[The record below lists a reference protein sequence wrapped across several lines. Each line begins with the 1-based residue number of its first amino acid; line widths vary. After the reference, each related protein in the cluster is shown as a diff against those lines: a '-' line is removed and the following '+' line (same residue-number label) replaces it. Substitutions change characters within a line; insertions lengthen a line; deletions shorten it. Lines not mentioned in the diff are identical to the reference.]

1 MLPAEH
7 TLFERL
13 NQLIEQH
20 LTNQDY
26 SIDALCQELGV
37 SRSFLFRL
45 VKEQTGMSIARHI
58 RQQRLIKA
66 RHLLG
71 TTDLRVSDI
80 AFQVGFD
87 RLQTL
92 SKHFTEAFGLSPSE
106 YRSQL
111 TGTHDLPDAFPEAAA
126 PEPETSA
133 VTETRPQPEL
143 PPATDLAAGKPSAK
157 LWYWLAVPALLLI
170 LLAGSSWWFW
180 KRSAGETDDASIAV
194 LPFRHT
200 GPAESQYFTEGIM
213 EQIHRSLSYL
223 ENLKVISRNSAKT
236 YANTTKHPAQIG
248 RELDV
253 AYLLEGKVVQ
263 MGKRIKL
270 SVELIRV
277 SENRTVW
284 SKVYEGDQQSVL
296 DFTNQVTN
304 QTAAE
309 LNQKLSALTR
319 KQLTQT
325 PTRNID
331 AYREYLKGEYLLRDR
346 TRESV
351 LASVQNFDR
360 ALTYDPAFVDARA
373 ARAMAYFLIADDG
386 FGPMQHY
393 SNLAEQEALESI
405 RLDVRNARAYT
416 ILAKMYMIQGKW
428 KQANTAFLTALQY
441 SPNDAQVLY
450 AYSLFLRAIGQINRA
465 VDYSTKALA
474 LDPLY
479 PVIMFGH
486 VGNLVTAR
494 RWAEAERVI
503 QDGNRLYRTMGS
515 WYYSTS
521 FYYLSRRQY
530 ALSLREIQKGLRL
543 EPTLKPLVLR
553 HAFISARLQQPKPAQ
568 ALLDSLPDNI
578 EHYID
583 KAELYAGL
591 QDKDRCLAYLQ
602 KGAAHE
608 RLPNYLKVTPLYD
621 FLHNDPRFKALL
633 RQVGLAEPLAL
644 NQ

>member
-20 LTNQDY
+20 LTNQNY
-26 SIDALCQELGV
+26 SIDELCQELGV

-66 RHLLG
+66 RHLLE

-92 SKHFTEAFGLSPSE
+92 SKHFTDTFGSSPTE
-106 YRSQL
+106 YRNQL
-111 TGTHDLPDAFPEAAA
+111 TGTPGLTADTVETAA
-126 PEPETSA
+126 PEPIAVGETS
-133 VTETRPQPEL
+133 PE
-143 PPATDLAAGKPSAK
+143 PAPAAALAANPASPKR
-157 LWYWLAVPALLLI
+157 WYWLAVPALLLV
-170 LLAGSSWWFW
+170 LLAGGSWWFW
-180 KRSAGETDDASIAV
+180 EQSARETDASIAV
-194 LPFRHT
+194 LPFKHT
-200 GPAESQYFTEGIM
+200 GPADSRYFTEGIM

-236 YANTTKHPAQIG
+236 YENTTKPLSQIA

-253 AYLLEGKVVQ
+253 AYLLEGQVVQ
-263 MGKRIKL
+263 SGKRIKL
-270 SVELIRV
+270 SVELIHV

-284 SKVYEGDQQSVL
+284 SKVYEGDQRSVL
-296 DFTNQVTN
+296 DFTNHIAN

-319 KQLTQT
+319 RQLTQT
-325 PTRNID
+325 PTQNID

-351 LASVQNFDR
+351 LASVQHFDK
-360 ALTYDPAFVDARA
+360 ALAYDPAFVDARA

-386 FGPMQHY
+386 FGLMQEY
-393 SNLAEQEALESI
+393 SNLAEREALESI

-428 KQANTAFLTALQY
+428 EQANTAFQTALQY

-450 AYSLFLRAIGQINRA
+450 SYSLFLRAIGQLDRA
-465 VDYSTKALA
+465 ADYSSKAIA

-479 PVIMFGH
+479 PVIMYGH

-494 RWAEAERVI
+494 RWAEAEEAI
-503 QDGNRLYRTMGS
+503 KDGNRLYRTMGS

-530 ALSLREIQKGLRL
+530 GLSLREIQKGLRL
-543 EPTLKPLVLR
+543 EPALKPLILR
-553 HAFISARLQQPKPAQ
+553 HAFIRARLQQPKPAQ

-591 QDKDRCLAYLQ
+591 QDKDHCLDYLR
-602 KGAAHE
+602 KGAAQD

-633 RQVGLAEPLAL
+633 RQVGLADSLVLHP
-644 NQ
+644 